1 MIKVERKWRNIM
13 IDKNQIFEIGIGTW
27 KIDPENIESE
37 VEALLNSYNLGQ
49 NYLSLSMLYNNGE
62 VVKKLKKFIER
73 VDRKKLFI
81 AANLEP
87 NIECETDVEKQLDE
101 YLTSLDIEY
110 VDMLQLHK
118 PSFSKIP
125 LINVYKEIQRMVEIG
140 KVKYIGISNASLE
153 QLETVNKEVKI
164 DFFEGIY
171 NLECK
176 IYEDIKVIE
185 YCNQNDIKFLC
196 YQPLRRNRTA
206 LRNYPLL
213 VELANKYQKT
223 QNQIILNWLI
233 KEKKMIALV
242 KTTNIHRINENK
254 QALDF
259 EMEKE
264 DYQKLNTFRSEEFD
278 NIKVDWKDNGGIPID
293 QLANQFM

>member
-1 MIKVERKWRNIM
+1 MTNRNE
-13 IDKNQIFEIGIGTW
+13 IFEIGIGTW
-27 KIDPENIESE
+27 KIEPENIENDIK
-37 VEALLNSYNLGQ
+37 ALMYSYNLGQ
-49 NYLSLSMLYNNGE
+49 NYLSLSILYNNGE
-62 VVKKLKKFIER
+62 VVKQLKKFIDK
-73 VDRKKLFI
+73 VDREKLFI

-87 NIECETDVEKQLDE
+87 NIECEEDVEKQLDE
-101 YLTSLDIEY
+101 YLNSLNIECL
-110 VDMLQLHK
+110 DMLQLHK

-125 LINVYKEIQRMVEIG
+125 LINVYKEIQKMVEIG

-153 QLETVNKEVKI
+153 QLEEINKEIKI

-176 IYEDIKVIE
+176 IYEDIKVVE
-185 YCNQNDIKFLC
+185 YCNQKNIKFLC

-206 LRNYPLL
+206 QRNYPIL

-242 KTTNIHRINENK
+242 KSTNIDRISENK

-264 DYQKLNTFRSEEFD
+264 DYQRLNNFRSEEFD
-278 NIKVDWKDNGGIPID
+278 NVKIDWSDNGGIPID
-293 QLANQFM
+293 QLANQFA